1 VNPDY
6 EKIDKVLVQLNG
18 LLSGKVE
25 QLFQK
30 LRQELMMRIND
41 EQLLSKILNAI
52 EIILNVEKQELSQ
65 EQKLNALNLIRE
77 QQQQIKL
84 FTLMERYVNIIEEN
98 PDKIKDVLALLK
110 QLEKSLQSEIVE
122 IDLLEK
128 RAAA

>member
-1 VNPDY
+1 MNPDY